1 MCVDK
6 NRIKDLNLK
15 GNPFRPSK
23 DGYSPFLHNLIV
35 CYTQTLHASQSLV
48 MFITIFTM
56 NLIAKLLLYRYELHY
71 QLITFGKACFFS
83 PLYLHSKFP
92 LSSY

>member
-23 DGYSPFLHNLIV
+23 DGYSLFLHNLIV
-35 CYTQTLHASQSLV
+35 CYTQT
-48 MFITIFTM
+48 
-56 NLIAKLLLYRYELHY
+56 
-71 QLITFGKACFFS
+71 
-83 PLYLHSKFP
+83 
-92 LSSY
+92 